1 MLKKILSTFSGNS
14 SRTRKVKFR
23 EGKISLGQKE
33 CDYCWTVFH
42 STKQLLKSKKPD
54 RLMSY
59 FGVTFV
65 GKVNINIRL
74 RVSP

>member
-1 MLKKILSTFSGNS
+1 MLKKILSTFSRNL
-14 SRTRKVKFR
+14 SRTRIVTF
-23 EGKISLGQKE
+23 SLGQKG
-33 CDYCWTVFH
+33 CDYFWTVFY
-42 STKQLLKSKKPD
+42 STKQLFKSRKPD

-65 GKVNINIRL
+65 VKVNINIRL

>member
-1 MLKKILSTFSGNS
+1 MLKKILSTFSGNP
-14 SRTRKVKFR
+14 SRTRKVTF
-23 EGKISLGQKE
+23 SLRQKE
-33 CDYCWTVFH
+33 CDYFWTVFH
-42 STKQLLKSKKPD
+42 STKQLLKRKKPD

-65 GKVNINIRL
+65 VKVNINIRL